1 MPSPEEIVQRSI
13 EGFDQDDWDLLESL
27 WNPDGEI
34 VGPEGW
40 PETGTISG
48 WPGIL
53 AQFKRLKDSWAED
66 RTEVIGHTRHG
77 ERVLSHMRWSV
88 RGEASGIT
96 DEIDVW
102 MLSELR
108 DDRFARAQYFT
119 DGEAAEAALEAI
131 G

>member
-1 MPSPEEIVQRSI
+1 MI
-13 EGFDQDDWDLLESL
+13 E
-27 WNPDGEI
+27 
-34 VGPEGW
+34 
-40 PETGTISG
+40 
-48 WPGIL
+48 
-53 AQFKRLKDSWAED
+53 
-66 RTEVIGHTRHG
+66 HTRHG
-77 ERVLSHMRWSV
+77 ERILSHMRWSV
-88 RGEASGIT
+88 RGEPSGIS